1 MGAKRKGS
9 SLERPDPGLPDESLR
24 EVLDTLLELP
34 KEDRAAEY
42 HALTERDPALAARLA
57 PWLELEARA
66 TSEGFLDR
74 PLPRDAGWSRPGP
87 IPLGP
92 GARVDDLRIEGV
104 IGYGATSVVYLAR
117 QSEPTRD
124 VALKVFQRSLGDHE
138 ASLRFQAEFQ
148 WLGRL
153 DHPGIAAVFGAG
165 THHEG
170 DESWPWI
177 AMEWVEGGRPLGAY
191 AEEHSLD
198 ADARLDLALQAARA
212 VAHGHERG
220 VVHRDLKDANLLV
233 DRRGRVRVID
243 FGVAK
248 DTSRTFQAPWR
259 TETGAVIGTLA
270 TLGPEVLTGG
280 AGAADTRI
288 DVYALGVVFHTLFAG
303 RPPYSLEGL
312 PIVTAVERI
321 RDTPI
326 PSLGTLPCL
335 GRRRSIDLDAVLRK
349 CLEKN
354 PARRYGHAG
363 ELAEELESVARHR
376 PVHAHRDGGTYRLR
390 HWIHR
395 HRRAL
400 TGTLLA
406 AVVLAWVLIGSLRN
420 ANAIRER
427 EAQRSEELT
436 SFLESVLALASLSR
450 AQGPTLELRDVLES
464 ASGRIEAELADN
476 PDAQLRVHAAVGSAW
491 RELGDYP
498 RAEGHL
504 RESVRLARGGE
515 DPARLACTLST
526 LSDVLL
532 ANDRI
537 EEAEIALLEAR
548 DLFERAEAPAF
559 FVGITSN
566 KLSSVALGR
575 GDADRALELANSAFD
590 RFVEA
595 FGEDHVSVATARCQ
609 RGRAYSARGH
619 HDLAVTELRSALETT
634 RQLEGEG
641 GYTLAE
647 AHLDFAEILGAAD
660 RWSEVARELRR
671 AREELGSESGRGL
684 GPAHPFHQRATQLEA
699 RLRQA
704 GLHGESTQ

>member
-1 MGAKRKGS
+1 M
-9 SLERPDPGLPDESLR
+9 ERPDPGLPDESLR
-24 EVLDTLLELP
+24 EALDALLELP
-34 KEDRAAEY
+34 PGERSSEY
-42 HALTERDPALAARLA
+42 HALLERDPKLAARLST
-57 PWLELEARA
+57 WLELEERA
-66 TSEGFLDR
+66 ASEGFLDR
-74 PLPRDAGWSRPGP
+74 PLPRDAAWTRPGP

-92 GARVDDLRIEGV
+92 GARVEDLRIEGV

-117 QSEPTRD
+117 QEEPRRD
-124 VALKVFQRSLGDHE
+124 VALKVFQRSLGDRE
-138 ASLRFQAEFQ
+138 ASLRFQAEFH

-153 DHPGIAAVFGAG
+153 DHPGIAAVYGAG

-170 DESWPWI
+170 KQSWPWI

-191 AEEHSLD
+191 ADENSLD
-198 ADARLDLALQAARA
+198 GEARLELALQAARA

-248 DTSRTFQAPWR
+248 DTGRNVHAPWR

-312 PIVTAVERI
+312 PIVAAVQKI

-326 PSLGTLPCL
+326 PPLGILPGL
-335 GRRRSIDLDAVLRK
+335 GRRRSLDLDAVLRK

-363 ELAEELESVARHR
+363 ELAAELESIARHR
-376 PVHAHRDGGTYRLR
+376 PVNAHREAGTYRLR

-395 HRRAL
+395 HRRL
-400 TGTLLA
+400 LGGTLV
-406 AVVLAWVLIGSLRN
+406 AVAVLAWIWIGSLRS
-420 ANAIRER
+420 ARAIRER

-436 SFLESVLALASLSR
+436 SFLESVLALASLSEAR
-450 AQGPTLELRDVLES
+450 GPTLELRDVLES
-464 ASGRIEAELADN
+464 ASGRIETELADN

-504 RESVRLARGGE
+504 RASVRLARRAE
-515 DPARLACTLST
+515 DPIQLACTLST
-526 LSDVLL
+526 LSEVLL
-532 ANDRI
+532 ANESI
-537 EEAEIALLEAR
+537 EEAEDALLEAR
-548 DLFERAEAPAF
+548 DLYRVAQAPAF

-566 KLSSVALGR
+566 KLSSVARER
-575 GDADRALELANSAFD
+575 GNPERALELADSAFE
-590 RFVEA
+590 RFAEA

-609 RGRAYSARGH
+609 RGRAYSDLGR
-619 HDLAVTELRSALETT
+619 HDLAVAELQSALATT
-634 RQLEGEG
+634 RRLEGEG

-647 AHLDFAEILGAAD
+647 AHLDLAEILGAAG
-660 RWSEVARELRR
+660 RASEAERELGHAREQ
-671 AREELGSESGRGL
+671 LGSESGRGL
-684 GPAHPFHQRATQLEA
+684 GPAHPFHRRAERLEA
-699 RLRQA
+699 SLQAARLTEVSVQ
-704 GLHGESTQ
+704 